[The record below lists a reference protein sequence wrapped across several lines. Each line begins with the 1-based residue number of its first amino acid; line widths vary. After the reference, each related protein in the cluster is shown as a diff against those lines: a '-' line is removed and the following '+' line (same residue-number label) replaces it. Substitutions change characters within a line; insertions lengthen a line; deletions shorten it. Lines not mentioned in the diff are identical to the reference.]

1 MTKHILKPL
10 NYIFMMAEFE
20 PVHHFE
26 VFCEPIIVRVMGV
39 DGMHTLL
46 FVKCIY
52 SFLYVA

>member
-1 MTKHILKPL
+1 
-10 NYIFMMAEFE
+10 MMAEFE

-39 DGMHTLL
+39 DGMHKLL